1 MIQPMWR
8 RQIRNIR
15 HTRRCGSCMG
25 MLEGAL
31 EKTWTGSFWDAHT
44 CRKKKKK
51 KKYKKYKKK
60 QTHAHT
66 LPHTLSSPSS
76 VLLKA
81 HTYRMHKI
89 IKYSPSCIAK
99 KKKHTPP
106 HRLAQRSIT
115 QLLPPWHA
123 RAHTHTHTHTHT
135 LRVNKIIKHPE
146 HHMNSCS
153 SVFIFTTRT
162 SRRAGTHY

>member
-1 MIQPMWR
+1 
-8 RQIRNIR
+8 
-15 HTRRCGSCMG
+15 

-31 EKTWTGSFWDAHT
+31 EKTWTGSFWGRNT

-51 KKYKKYKKK
+51 KKYKKYKTK
-60 QTHAHT
+60 QTRAHT

-99 KKKHTPP
+99 KKSTLPHTGLHKGPSP
-106 HRLAQRSIT
+106 SSFHLGT
-115 QLLPPWHA
+115 H
-123 RAHTHTHTHTHT
+123 AHTHTHTHTHT
-135 LRVNKIIKHPE
+135 P
-146 HHMNSCS
+146 
-153 SVFIFTTRT
+153 
-162 SRRAGTHY
+162 